1 MKALVGVTVVNL
13 LFAVM
18 GLGAQLDQWEV
29 VSFPSRYL
37 TLLDVTYGAGTFVAV
52 GESSSLNGVQA
63 EVFIS
68 SDNAAHWTRQSP
80 DVRGTLFGV
89 TYAAGGFVVVGG
101 DSLGND
107 YFNIILTSRDG
118 TNWTRRNANVANHLF
133 DVSYGSSSGFVA
145 VGLRGAIATSDDGVV
160 WSDRSLPLDPA
171 LLIHGIAIDGVNR
184 VAVGHDAALYHAIVV
199 TSADGIQWSRRNLAT
214 SRLWDVSYGNGRFVA
229 VGENDT
235 LLQSTD
241 AGVTWSRSVSG
252 VNGHHLAITFHDGI
266 FVAVGYPGSVISSVD
281 GANWQVH
288 RRGPES
294 LHGIAYGRG
303 RYVAVDYDGR
313 ILRTRNMPPVV
324 VLEVSPAAEY
334 FSLAPRYVVIS
345 PNAEDVT
352 VNLSGAGSYDPDA
365 DFLSFHW
372 LRREADGSITEFAQS
387 QETLLGL
394 PLGRYDFTLRVSD
407 GIDDSDDSFEVR
419 VISASQAVGIVIALV
434 EESPLSTSEKQ
445 PLLKML
451 RSAQR
456 AFDIGAIESGLHHLA
471 RADKTIDARLMIRD
485 PDLAQSLLV
494 ALNAIRNS
502 FQ

>member
-1 MKALVGVTVVNL
+1 
-13 LFAVM
+13 
-18 GLGAQLDQWEV
+18 
-29 VSFPSRYL
+29 
-37 TLLDVTYGAGTFVAV
+37 
-52 GESSSLNGVQA
+52 
-63 EVFIS
+63 
-68 SDNAAHWTRQSP
+68 
-80 DVRGTLFGV
+80 
-89 TYAAGGFVVVGG
+89 
-101 DSLGND
+101 
-107 YFNIILTSRDG
+107 
-118 TNWTRRNANVANHLF
+118 
-133 DVSYGSSSGFVA
+133 
-145 VGLRGAIATSDDGVV
+145 
-160 WSDRSLPLDPA
+160 
-171 LLIHGIAIDGVNR
+171 
-184 VAVGHDAALYHAIVV
+184 
-199 TSADGIQWSRRNLAT
+199 
-214 SRLWDVSYGNGRFVA
+214 
-229 VGENDT
+229 
-235 LLQSTD
+235 
-241 AGVTWSRSVSG
+241 
-252 VNGHHLAITFHDGI
+252 
-266 FVAVGYPGSVISSVD
+266 
-281 GANWQVH
+281 
-288 RRGPES
+288 
-294 LHGIAYGRG
+294 
-303 RYVAVDYDGR
+303 
-313 ILRTRNMPPVV
+313 
-324 VLEVSPAAEY
+324 
-334 FSLAPRYVVIS
+334 VVIS